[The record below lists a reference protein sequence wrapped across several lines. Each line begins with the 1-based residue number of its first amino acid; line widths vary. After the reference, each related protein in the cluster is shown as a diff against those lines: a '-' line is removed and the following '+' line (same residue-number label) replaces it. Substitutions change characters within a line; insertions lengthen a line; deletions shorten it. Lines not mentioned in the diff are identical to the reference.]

1 VLVVLSFLF
10 FPPQQPK
17 TSLDFLSAVV
27 HFLRVRLRGGL
38 LNKARR
44 GELALSLPVE
54 FVYDE
59 QGRVR
64 FDPDSQVRESIRL
77 FFEVFRRTRSAYA
90 TARHLP
96 EQGLLFPRRL
106 RTGPNKGALVWAELC
121 HLRGIGAS
129 P

>member
-1 VLVVLSFLF
+1 MSEAEL
-10 FPPQQPK
+10 
-17 TSLDFLSAVV
+17 
-27 HFLRVRLRGGL
+27 HFLRARLRGGI

-44 GELALSLPVE
+44 GELALSLPVG

-77 FFEVFRRTRSAYA
+77 FFEVFRRTVSAYA
-90 TARHLP
+90 TARHLR
-96 EQGLLFPRRL
+96 EQGLLFPRRWNWSEQGCIGVG
-106 RTGPNKGALVWAELC
+106 RVVPFQGT
-121 HLRGIGAS
+121 GAS